1 MDIEKI
7 KNKLLIKYPFF
18 GRVISNVKYKEKES
32 VQTAAT
38 DGKVIYYSKN
48 FMDTLDDSEK
58 LFVFAHEVCHIAF
71 NHILRSEGKDE
82 GLWNIATD
90 AVINA
95 FLKNDGL
102 KLVNGATNINGAI
115 KYDSEGLYE
124 ILKNDKE
131 NFKNNYSESGHD
143 NHKIWKDAISNNIN
157 SSNEKSHKISEKRCF
172 KENLNEKRKALE
184 KLKEKLSSSSIIEND
199 KNSIHLS
206 NIGTSKSPLDWR
218 YLLKENCKCDVDWSY
233 QNAYIENGVLMPTLE
248 RNFYCET
255 EIVLDTSG
263 SINEEL
269 LKKFLRE
276 CKNILNTSKIRVGC
290 FDTRFYGFKEIKSK
304 LDIDNMTFEG
314 GGGTNFDVAVNA
326 FTNRCDNKII
336 FTDGYANMPKKS
348 VDAIWMVFGNI
359 EICPPGGKVI
369 YINEDMLT
377 YAKRK

>member
-18 GRVISNVKYKEKES
+18 GRVISNVKYKEEES

-71 NHILRSEGKDE
+71 NHILRSKDKDE
-82 GLWNIATD
+82 QLWNIATD

-102 KLVNGATNINGAI
+102 KVVKGAVDINGAI
-115 KYDSEGLYE
+115 KCDSEELYE

-131 NFKNNYSESGHD
+131 NLKNNYSVGGHD
-143 NHKIWKDAISNNIN
+143 NHKIWKNAIQNNMN
-157 SSNEKSHKISEKRCF
+157 NSNEEEHKISEKRCF

-184 KLKEKLSSSSIIEND
+184 KLKENLSSSSISENK
-199 KNSIHLS
+199 KNIHLS

-248 RNFYCET
+248 RYFYCET

-269 LKKFLRE
+269 LKSFLRE
-276 CKNILNTSKIRVGC
+276 CKNILNASKIKVGC
-290 FDTRFYGFKEIKSK
+290 FDTRFYGFKEINSK

-314 GGGTNFDVAVNA
+314 GGGTNFDVAVKA

-336 FTDGYANMPKKS
+336 FTDGYANMPQKS

-359 EICPPGGKVI
+359 EVCPPGGKVI
-369 YINEDMLT
+369 YIKEDMLT
-377 YAKRK
+377 KSKRK